1 MALTVI
7 NNVSIKGISAAVP
20 KNTILNSNEKFSI
33 TTGVYERRISP
44 NNICTSDLCEEAA
57 NRLIRDL
64 NIDKNDIG
72 VLIFISQTPDYQIPV
87 TSTILQYK
95 LDLPQS
101 CICFDV
107 PLGCS
112 GYVYG
117 LQIISSLISNGS
129 IKKGL
134 LLVGDTISKQVNP
147 KDQST
152 EPLFGDAGTAT
163 LLEYNTEA
171 SSMYFNLGSDGSGF
185 ESIIIPDG
193 GYRNRITKSSLKS
206 YMVDD
211 LERRKCDLHL
221 NGIDVFNFGVSK
233 VPKIVNEFINHF
245 NLDLD
250 NIDYFIFHQANKFM
264 NDKIYKKL
272 KINNDKVLTSLH
284 KFGNTSSATIPL
296 TIIFNLNDI
305 KKDTNLLICG
315 FGVGLSWGSC
325 YIKSD
330 EIYCSKLIEI

>member
-1 MALTVI
+1 MALLTV
-7 NNVSIKGISAAVP
+7 NNVSIKGIAAAVP
-20 KNTILNSNEKFSI
+20 KEIALNTNEKFI
-33 TTGVYERRISP
+33 NTTGVIERRITPDSV
-44 NNICTSDLCEEAA
+44 CTSDLCEEAA
-57 NRLIRDL
+57 NKLIQDL
-64 NIDKNDIG
+64 NIDKSDIEI
-72 VLIFISQTPDYQIPV
+72 LIFVSQTPDYQIPV
-87 TSTILQYK
+87 TSTILQHK
-95 LDLPQS
+95 LGLSQS

-112 GYVYG
+112 GYIYG

-134 LLVGDTISKQVNP
+134 LLVGDTVSKQVNP

-163 LLEYNTEA
+163 LLEYNE
-171 SSMYFNLGSDGSGF
+171 SSSPMYFNLGSDGSGF
-185 ESIIIPDG
+185 QSIIIPDG
-193 GYRNRITKSSLKS
+193 GYRNRITESSLES
-206 YMVDD
+206 YIIDG

-221 NGIDVFNFGVSK
+221 DGIDVFNFGVSK
-233 VPKIVNEFINHF
+233 VPKIINEFIDHF
-245 NLDLD
+245 DIDL
-250 NIDYFIFHQANKFM
+250 NSVDYFVFHQANKFM

-272 KINNDKVLTSLH
+272 KINDDKVLTSLH

-296 TIIFNLNDI
+296 TIIHNLDSI

-325 YIKSD
+325 YFKSN
-330 EIYCSKLIEI
+330 EIHCSKLIEI